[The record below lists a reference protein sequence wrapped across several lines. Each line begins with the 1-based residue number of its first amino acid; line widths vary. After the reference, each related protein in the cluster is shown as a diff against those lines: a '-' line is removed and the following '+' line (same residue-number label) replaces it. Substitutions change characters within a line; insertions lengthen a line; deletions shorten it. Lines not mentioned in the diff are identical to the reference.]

1 MNMAKSVTKN
11 SSAKKAAGNDG
22 GYWDVNAKPGS
33 LEGKFVQYSAGLPEL
48 VRYAR
53 KGVKT
58 SVFYTFANL
67 IHMPDKYLAEL
78 INISPRTLSNYKE
91 DDRPLEPVKGEHL
104 LKLIVLFKKGEDVF
118 SDLHEFREWLQ
129 KPLSHLKD
137 KPVKWLVTPGGVDL
151 ISQEVDRIA
160 YGYSL

>member
-1 MNMAKSVTKN
+1 MARHTSKKASEKKESGKN
-11 SSAKKAAGNDG
+11 SGSGWN
-22 GYWDVNAKPGS
+22 VTVEVGS
-33 LEGKFVQYSAGLPEL
+33 LAGKFDNYTTGLPTL
-48 VRYAR
+48 VRYAQ

-67 IHMPDKYLAEL
+67 INMPDKYLAEL
-78 INISPRTLSNYKE
+78 INTSTRTLTNYKE
-91 DDRPLEPVKGEHL
+91 LDKPLEPVKGEHL
-104 LKLIVLFKKGEDVF
+104 LKLIVLFKKGEEIF
-118 SDLHEFREWLQ
+118 SNLHEFQEWLR

-137 KPVKWLVTPGGVDL
+137 KPVNWLITPGGVDL